1 MIIELILGWLIGR
14 FAAKNKISAAIMG
27 LICGAVWGFT
37 AVNIIFGVNGNA
49 VSLSFLIVIVIAEAV
64 IAALMACI
72 AVHIKMQKQAKLV
85 QSISEQ

>member
-14 FAAKNKISAAIMG
+14 FVAKNKVSAAIMG
-27 LICGAVWGFT
+27 VICGAVWGFA
-37 AVNIIFGVNGNA
+37 AVNIIFGMTGNA
-49 VSLSFLIVIVIAEAV
+49 VTLPFLLVIVIAEAV

-72 AVHIKMQKQAKLV
+72 AVHIKMQKHAKHM